1 MKKVALIGPESTGK
15 TTLCKQLAQHFKTEW
30 VPEYART
37 YIENLNREYKYHD
50 IENIARMQQ
59 LQFYLHERKGG
70 LVFFDTDLIITKIW
84 FSERYNNVPK
94 WLNKALKKQ
103 NIQLYLLCKPDLEWE
118 YDTVR
123 ENAIE
128 YGSDFKEELNRVMVH
143 GLLHLIG
150 YDDHCDEDVAE
161 MRSKEN
167 YYLSLRELL

>member
-37 YIENLNREYKYHD
+37 YIEILNREYKYHD
-50 IENIARMQQ
+50 VENIARMQQ
-59 LQFYLHERKGG
+59 LQFYLHERKDG

-123 ENAIE
+123 ENANNRQYLYNRYKKEVEKLSIPFFEISGLGEIRIKNAIE
-128 YGSDFKEELNRVMVH
+128 AVKSSFNYG
-143 GLLHLIG
+143 
-150 YDDHCDEDVAE
+150 
-161 MRSKEN
+161 
-167 YYLSLRELL
+167 